1 MYIDVEEGSSMVD
14 LPGPRA
20 ASARPEEGRSAVSR
34 RGVLR
39 ASLASAAVL
48 LGGGARARGR
58 PPPAAGDPRTVR
70 LWDLF
75 SGADGALLN
84 ELVDIA
90 RPDMPGTRI
99 ERTVLEWGT
108 PFYTKLAMASAGGR
122 GPDVA
127 VSHMSRLAGYAPLG
141 LLDPWDTDLLAEF
154 GVREEDFAGA
164 VWSRTRYRD
173 RTYAVPLDT
182 HPFIV
187 FFHPDIARKAGLL
200 SGDGDLD
207 QEAFSSPERFLEAGR
222 ELARASGKQGI
233 AFGYVNDSAQG
244 WRLFYGL
251 YRQTGNDFAL
261 PEGGPAEAD
270 LDAMAEVIAF
280 MQKLVDGRTNPRR
293 LDYHSAIPAFNNRQ
307 TGMIL
312 SGEWELGTFRGADP
326 KVGAAPFPTVFGTPA
341 VYADSHSFVLPRR
354 PDPDAARRR
363 RTHQAIAAVLKAGQV
378 WARAGHIPAFRPVT
392 RTRAYERLE
401 PQARYAI
408 AADHVVLDPAVWFA
422 GAGSDFQNSMSQA
435 LQRSLLDGLSPDRAA
450 RDMIRRINTALSQ
463 PSPA

>member
-1 MYIDVEEGSSMVD
+1 MVD
-14 LPGPRA
+14 VPGPRA
-20 ASARPEEGRSAVSR
+20 ASAGPEGTRPTLSR
-34 RGVLR
+34 RNVLR
-39 ASLASAAVL
+39 ASMASAAVL
-48 LGGGARARGR
+48 LGGGALTGCGSAA
-58 PPPAAGDPRTVR
+58 AAGDPGTVR
-70 LWDLF
+70 LWDPF
-75 SGADGALLN
+75 SGADGALLD
-84 ELVDIA
+84 ELVETA
-90 RPDMPGTRI
+90 RPDMPGTGI

-108 PFYTKLAMASAGGR
+108 PYYTKLAMASAGGR

-154 GVREEDFAGA
+154 GVRESDFAEA

-187 FFHPDIARKAGLL
+187 FFHPETAGKAGLL
-200 SGDGDLD
+200 TDDGDLD

-222 ELARASGKQGI
+222 ELARASGKQGV
-233 AFGYVNDSAQG
+233 AFGYVNDTAQG

-261 PEGGPAEAD
+261 PEGGPVKAD
-270 LDAMAEVIAF
+270 ADAMAEVIAF
-280 MQKLVDGRTNPRR
+280 MQKLVDGRTNPDR
-293 LDYHSAIPAFNNRQ
+293 LDYPAAIAAFTNRQ

-312 SGEWELGTFRGADP
+312 SGEWELGTFRTADP

-341 VYADSHSFVLPRR
+341 VCADSHSFVLPRR
-354 PDPDAARRR
+354 PDPSEAHRR
-363 RTHQAIAAVLKAGQV
+363 RTHRAVAAILKAGQV
-378 WARAGHIPAFRPVT
+378 WAKAGHIPAYQPVT
-392 RTRAYERLE
+392 RTRAYARLE
-401 PQARYAI
+401 PQARYVK

-422 GAGSDFQNSMSQA
+422 GAGSGFQNSMSQV
-435 LQRSLLDGLSPDRAA
+435 LQQAVLDGLSPDRAA
-450 RDMIRRINTALSQ
+450 RAMIKRIDTALSQ